1 MNIHTHAH
9 QYSEAEFLHAL
20 ICFTFFFPCV
30 AFYSFFL
37 HFLVFIA
44 YLLLPVFSIP
54 QCLPLV
60 IISPRLLNHCVLFL
74 YLFAFLFFPS
84 VQQQLSFIRSFIF
97 RPTKTLLHP
106 NTAYIHTLSLI
117 FKLLST
123 PASVHKTAKVPRVSL
138 FFP

>member
-84 VQQQLSFIRSFIF
+84 VQQQLSFIRSFIHF
-97 RPTKTLLHP
+97 SSHKNAAAPK
-106 NTAYIHTLSLI
+106 YSIHTHTLTHIQTSFNTRI
-117 FKLLST
+117 RS
-123 PASVHKTAKVPRVSL
+123 
-138 FFP
+138 